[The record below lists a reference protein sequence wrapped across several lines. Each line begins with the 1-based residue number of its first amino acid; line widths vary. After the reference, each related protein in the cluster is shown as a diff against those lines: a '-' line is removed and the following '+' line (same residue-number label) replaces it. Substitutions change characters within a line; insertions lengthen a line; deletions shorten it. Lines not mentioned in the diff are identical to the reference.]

1 MAPASCKNGSRIWT
15 IGHSTRTWE
24 AFAAVLR
31 AHDIAALADVRR
43 FPASRKHPHFNREA
57 MEKALA
63 ADGVAY
69 AHFPELGGRR
79 KASPGSS
86 NTAWRSESF
95 RGYADY
101 MATPAFR
108 AGMERL
114 AALAASRRTALMCAE
129 SVWWRCHRGLIADWL
144 KARGTE
150 VLHIIDESPPQ
161 AHPYTGAATIVEG
174 RLSYEGGQPRLI

>member
-1 MAPASCKNGSRIWT
+1 M
-15 IGHSTRTWE
+15 GHSTRAWPDFVALLKTQGIE
-24 AFAAVLR
+24 A
-31 AHDIAALADVRR
+31 IADVRR

-57 MEKALA
+57 MAKALA
-63 ADGVAY
+63 AEGVAY
-69 AHFPELGGRR
+69 EHFPELGGRR
-79 KASPGSS
+79 KARADSPNS
-86 NTAWRSESF
+86 AWRNESF

-101 MATPAFR
+101 METPAFQ
-108 AGMERL
+108 AAMERL
-114 AALAASRRTALMCAE
+114 AMLAASRRTALMCAE

-144 KARGTE
+144 KARGIE